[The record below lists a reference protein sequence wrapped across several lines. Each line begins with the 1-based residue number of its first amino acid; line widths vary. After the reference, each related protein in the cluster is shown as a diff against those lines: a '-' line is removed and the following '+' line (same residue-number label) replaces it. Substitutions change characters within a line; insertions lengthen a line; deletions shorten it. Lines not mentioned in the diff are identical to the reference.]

1 MKKNIVFILFIS
13 FWLHAAEQRAPALA
27 SSASQAATATDILAQ
42 LNGNSPEAQEQIIA
56 LKKVFGHVAHRHRTE
71 LTPFKKLSIPQT
83 IQESHAEDDPSADDE
98 KNQGALQDYASIAIP
113 MKILANGPMPDAWST
128 HFSCLLCRK
137 NSAINLITA
146 LARLLK
152 KQKAIRFHWQ
162 SLKQHQAITCN
173 NQRPHS
179 PVATPCY
186 VSYYKARET
195 YYYVATAHTFSAI
208 QNKQKKV
215 R

>member
-98 KNQGALQDYASIAIP
+98 KNQGALQDYASYSDSDEDIGEW
-113 MKILANGPMPDAWST
+113 ANAGCVVNSFLLST
-128 HFSCLLCRK
+128 VSQKLSNQSH
-137 NSAINLITA
+137 NSACETSQKTKSHSFS
-146 LARLLK
+146 LAK
-152 KQKAIRFHWQ
+152 P
-162 SLKQHQAITCN
+162 QAASSDN
-173 NQRPHS
+173 MQ
-179 PVATPCY
+179 
-186 VSYYKARET
+186 
-195 YYYVATAHTFSAI
+195 
-208 QNKQKKV
+208 
-215 R
+215 